1 MNLQRGRPPKQGKT
15 KNVVL
20 QLHITEDTAYRLK
33 TCAERLSTSRTE
45 VIEMGIDAIYDPKGL
60 IKLFDCIFGDKPMC
74 DE

>member
-1 MNLQRGRPPKQGKT
+1 MSLQRGRPPKLGKT

-33 TCAERLSTSRTE
+33 KCAEKLSKSRTE

-60 IKLFDCIFGDKPMC
+60 IKLFHCIFEEKTVC
-74 DE
+74 DD